1 MSIKMIM
8 TPVTIFVIRLIILS
22 IFSLRY
28 CHMSILRKGPCRVT
42 NLISNVTIDSMTHV
56 DFKKSLRRHVEFRG
70 QGPYSQREGGGQ
82 LSVLITLTKK
92 SVYHGS

>member
-1 MSIKMIM
+1 
-8 TPVTIFVIRLIILS
+8 
-22 IFSLRY
+22 
-28 CHMSILRKGPCRVT
+28 MSILRKGPCRVT

-82 LSVLITLTKK
+82 LSVLPLQKK
-92 SVYHGS
+92 VFIMGARNFSHIY